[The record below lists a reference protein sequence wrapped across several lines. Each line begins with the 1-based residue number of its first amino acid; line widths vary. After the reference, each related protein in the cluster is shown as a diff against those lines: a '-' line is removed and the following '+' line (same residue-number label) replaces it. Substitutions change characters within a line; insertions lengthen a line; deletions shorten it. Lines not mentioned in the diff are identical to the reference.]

1 MEKNLLP
8 WSRKSTTHCFAA
20 SPPHSVRFHDWAS
33 AASSKIATGCWPA
46 AHAHSG
52 HWPYSCSQQF
62 SQLLGLKSCWGMHIL
77 PPPPNR
83 ETAGT
88 AAWIS
93 TWVEDHWSAEKT
105 TWIQVFQKVWR
116 PPSTFDAVPKDH
128 KHQQQAPHGLSQ
140 QHLSCSWL
148 SGSKVWGICKLQSS
162 QTTLNPCVFVS
173 FPWGLLCRDSWL
185 SWSILKPNSFSTW
198 LN

>member
-93 TWVEDHWSAEKT
+93 TWVEDHWSAEK
-105 TWIQVFQKVWR
+105 QPESKSSKKCGVR
-116 PPSTFDAVPKDH
+116 HLRLMLSEGP
-128 KHQQQAPHGLSQ
+128 QAPATSATWLVPTAFILQLIVWLQSMRYLQASKLTNYPQPLCFRLLSMGTS
-140 QHLSCSWL
+140 LSWL
-148 SGSKVWGICKLQSS
+148 MTV
-162 QTTLNPCVFVS
+162 
-173 FPWGLLCRDSWL
+173 
-185 SWSILKPNSFSTW
+185 LKHPEAK
-198 LN
+198 